1 MTTDFLSAAKVTAAH
16 RAKLAYVYV
25 RQSSPMQVIRHA
37 ESTDLQY
44 QLVERVVSLGWPR
57 DRIHVIDD
65 DLGKSGA
72 SAEQRA
78 GFQFLMSEVGLGR
91 AGLVM
96 SLDASR
102 LARNN
107 GDWYRLLDLC
117 SLFDTL
123 IADGERLYEPRA
135 YHDRLVLGLSG
146 LMSEAELHHLKM
158 RLQAGARHKA
168 ERGQLQLPLPVGLT
182 RLRDGSVILNPDQE
196 VQARLRLIFEKFT
209 ELGSARAVRE
219 YLRRERLLVPA
230 RPPRGPAPQ
239 DTIWEPPRKAA
250 ILRILHNP
258 AYAGAYVYGR
268 RVTDPA
274 RRQPG
279 RRNSG
284 LVQRPRE
291 QWAVCLQDA
300 HPGYLSWET
309 YLANQAQLQANR
321 NDYGQ
326 GRPGVVRQG
335 QALLQGIALC
345 GRCGRHMMLRYSGPQ
360 GTFPVY
366 HCQAN
371 AQEFGGP
378 ACQEVRALGVDAEV
392 ERRLLEALQ
401 PDQLA
406 LALEALDQLSLELAT
421 RERQWQL
428 RLERVRYEAQRARRQ
443 YDEVEP
449 ENRLVARTLEQH
461 WEEKLRAVEQVE
473 REYQEWR
480 QQHRT
485 EISAPE
491 RQEILTLGEDLPRL
505 WRADTTTAA
514 DRKYLL
520 RLVIKEVILD
530 QKRERGKVWI
540 QINWQTG
547 ASTQQLMTRTCISY
561 GEHGDR
567 ERIEQRLRELN
578 AQGAT
583 DQKIAEALNAEG
595 FRTTYGQ
602 LFRYKNIH
610 YLRQQQGIANAKE
623 AGLTTDR
630 LRWTDGR
637 YTIQGV
643 VEATGVNKGTVHG
656 WLERGLI
663 QGEHAGRSM
672 LWRIV
677 LTEEQLRSLRERA
690 RPPRRLNP
698 SAFCDTSSNREA

>member
-1 MTTDFLSAAKVTAAH
+1 MTTDALASPKVTAAH
-16 RAKLAYVYV
+16 RAKLAYVYI
-25 RQSSPMQVIRHA
+25 RQSSPVQVIRHA

-44 QLVERVVSLGWPR
+44 QLVERVASLGWAS
-57 DRIHVIDD
+57 DRVHVIDE

-72 SAEQRA
+72 SAEQRT

-117 SLFDTL
+117 SLFGTL

-135 YHDRLVLGLSG
+135 YHDRLILGLSG
-146 LMSEAELHHLKM
+146 MMSEAELHHLKM

-168 ERGQLQLPLPVGLT
+168 ERGQLPLPLPVGLT
-182 RLRDGSVILNPDQE
+182 RQRDGSVILNPDQE

-209 ELGSARAVRE
+209 ELGSAHAVRE
-219 YLRRERLLVPA
+219 YLRREQLLVPS

-239 DTIWEPPRKAA
+239 DTVWEPPRTGA

-268 RVTDPA
+268 HVADPT
-274 RRQPG
+274 RRAPG
-279 RRNSG
+279 QRSG
-284 LVQRPRE
+284 GVVRLSRE
-291 QWAVCLQDA
+291 QWAVCLQNA
-300 HPGYLSWET
+300 HPSYLSWDA

-321 NDYGQ
+321 NHYGQ
-326 GRPGVVRQG
+326 GRPGAVRQG

-345 GRCGRHMMLRYSGPQ
+345 GRCGRQMWLRYSGPQ

-366 HCQAN
+366 QCQAD
-371 AQEFGGP
+371 AKEFGGP
-378 ACQEVRALGVDAEV
+378 ACQAVRALRVDAEV
-392 ERRLLEALQ
+392 ERQLLAALQ

-406 LALEALDQLSLELAT
+406 LALEAFDQLVLEQTA
-421 RERQWQL
+421 RERQWHL

-449 ENRLVARTLEQH
+449 ENRLVARSLEQA

-473 REYQEWR
+473 REYQEWK
-480 QQHRT
+480 QEHRT
-485 EISAPE
+485 EISTQE
-491 RQEILTLGEDLPRL
+491 RQEILALGEDLPRL
-505 WRADTTTAA
+505 WQADTTTAA

-520 RLVIKEVILD
+520 RLVIKEVLLD
-530 QKRERGKVWI
+530 QKRERGKVWL

-547 ASTQQLMTRTCISY
+547 ASTQHLLTRTGVSY
-561 GEHGDR
+561 QEHAEAEDILQ
-567 ERIEQRLRELN
+567 RIRAWN

-583 DQKIAEALNAEG
+583 DRKIASTLNAEG
-595 FRTTYGQ
+595 FRTTRGQ
-602 LFRYKNIH
+602 PFRYGNI
-610 YLRQQQGIANAKE
+610 YALRKKQRIANVKE

-630 LRWTDGR
+630 LRWSDGR
-637 YTIQGV
+637 YTVQGV
-643 VEATGVNKGTVHG
+643 VKVTGVTKGTVHA

-663 QGEHAGRSM
+663 AGEHAGRSM
-672 LWRIV
+672 LWQIA
-677 LTEEQLRSLRERA
+677 LTEDQIQSLRERA
-690 RPPRRLNP
+690 RPPRLLNP
-698 SAFCDTSSNREA
+698 STVCDTSSNREA

>member
-1 MTTDFLSAAKVTAAH
+1 MSVESGTASKVTAAH
-16 RAKLAYVYV
+16 RAKLAYVYI
-25 RQSSPMQVIRHA
+25 RQSSPLQVIRHA

-44 QLVERVVSLGWPR
+44 QLVERAVSLGWPR
-57 DRIHVIDD
+57 DRIQIIDD

-78 GFQFLMSEVGLGR
+78 GFQLLMSEVGLGR

-117 SLFDTL
+117 SLFGTL

-146 LMSEAELHHLKM
+146 MMSEAELHHLKM

-182 RLRDGSVILNPDQE
+182 RQRDGSVILNPDQE
-196 VQARLRLIFEKFT
+196 VQERLRLIFAKFT
-209 ELGSARAVRE
+209 ELGSAHAVRE
-219 YLRRERLLVPA
+219 YLRRERLLVPS
-230 RPPRGPAPQ
+230 RPPHGPAPQ
-239 DTIWEPPRKAA
+239 DTVWEPPRQAA

-268 RVTDPA
+268 RVADPV

-279 RRNSG
+279 RRSG
-284 LVQRPRE
+284 VVQLPRE
-291 QWAVCLQDA
+291 QWAVCLPDA
-300 HPGYLSWET
+300 HPGYISWDA

-326 GRPGVVRQG
+326 DRPGVVRQG

-345 GRCGRHMMLRYSGPQ
+345 SRCGRHMPLRYSGQQ

-366 HCQAN
+366 YCKAT

-378 ACQEVRALGVDAEV
+378 LCQEVRALGVDAEV
-392 ERRLLEALQ
+392 ERQLLAALQ

-406 LALEALDQLSLELAT
+406 LAVEALDQLALERTT
-421 RERQWQL
+421 RERQWHL
-428 RLERVRYEAQRARRQ
+428 RLERVRYEAQRVRRQ

-449 ENRLVARTLEQH
+449 ENRLVARSLERA

-473 REYQEWR
+473 REYQEWK
-480 QQHRT
+480 QEHRT
-485 EISAPE
+485 EISAQE
-491 RQEILTLGEDLPRL
+491 RQEILALGEDLPQL
-505 WRADTTTAA
+505 WRACTTTAA

-520 RLVIKEVILD
+520 RLVIKEVLLD
-530 QKRERGKVWI
+530 QKRERGKVWL

-547 ASTQQLMTRTCISY
+547 ASTQHVITRTCISY
-561 GEHGDR
+561 REHG
-567 ERIEQRLRELN
+567 EGEGILQRIRTWN

-583 DQKIAEALNAEG
+583 DQKVAQALNAEG

-602 LFRYKNIH
+602 PFRYQNI
-610 YLRQQQGIANAKE
+610 YDLRKQQGIANAKE
-623 AGLTTDR
+623 AGLTPDR
-630 LRWTDGR
+630 LRWSDGR
-637 YTIQGV
+637 YTVQGV
-643 VEATGVNKGTVHG
+643 AKATGVTKGTVHA

-663 QGEHAGRSM
+663 AGEHAGRSM
-672 LWRIV
+672 LWQIA
-677 LTEEQLRSLRERA
+677 LNEDQIRSLQERA
-690 RPPRRLNP
+690 RPRRTLP
-698 SAFCDTSSNREA
+698 SSITCDTSSNREA